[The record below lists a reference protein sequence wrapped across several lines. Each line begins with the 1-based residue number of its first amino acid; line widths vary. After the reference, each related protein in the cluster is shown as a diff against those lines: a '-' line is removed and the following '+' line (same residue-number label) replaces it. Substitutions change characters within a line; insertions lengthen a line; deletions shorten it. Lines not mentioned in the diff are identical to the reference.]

1 MGAGW
6 DLLQWP
12 AMGVTV
18 AAAWLIGSQRPRRR
32 HAGFWLFLVSNV
44 LWIVWGLLKPAPA
57 LVLLQFALGLMN
69 LRGMRKT
76 DPAEPPPGI
85 RPRDGR
91 A

>member
-1 MGAGW
+1 MGTGW

-12 AMGVTV
+12 AMAVTV
-18 AAAWLIGSQRPRRR
+18 TAAWLIGSQRPRRR
-32 HAGFWLFLVSNV
+32 HVGFWLFLLSNV

-76 DPAEPPPGI
+76 EAGDGPP
-85 RPRDGR
+85 RSDRQDGR
-91 A
+91 S